1 MKLRLGHK
9 MALVGLIPL
18 VAFTI
23 TGILEFSVQY
33 GEYKLMNEML
43 LNIRLAQ
50 VSSVLIR
57 DLQRERG
64 RTSLFLAGGSEFD
77 DVKKLQSET
86 DDDIARFQSALD
98 RSAID
103 KTAKER
109 CLTIKSDLGD
119 MRLRYSRQEIILR
132 KQQVS
137 DYTKIIRR
145 VMQLQSDIAQTKT
158 TRGFGKVLTSLC
170 LLEEARE
177 NAGLLRAN
185 ISSLLSIDKKLS
197 DEDFSYVLGL
207 KAGLDAN
214 LFSPALAMSKISI
227 TRLDSM
233 RQTQQWKQI
242 EEMVQSFI
250 IKASTGNFGVSG
262 DTFFRMMTEK
272 IDAIGSIIE
281 KEVALME
288 LRASDEKSVIVR
300 KFTVMTSFI
309 VLIIIAVVVLM
320 WYVAGTARMR
330 LSHLNKLL
338 TEISM
343 GEGDLTRRL
352 DVKGGDEIT
361 EIAASFNMFVDKI
374 DVIVKNVKSSAA
386 MVSSSVHSLNQASI
400 QVSESARSTADL
412 SSSVASSAEKTTE
425 HMNNTSHYMKRTNES
440 LESVAAA
447 TEQMSTTIA
456 DVAENAQRAM
466 TTSKDAATQ
475 AREVAEQIR
484 VLGDAVREIGT
495 VTETIANISAQT
507 NLLALN
513 ATIEAARA
521 GVAGK
526 GFAVVANEIKT
537 LAEQTAEATG
547 DIRTK
552 IVSIQNLTGTTVDEV
567 QKIDGTVKNVDEI
580 ISMIATAIEEQAAVT
595 KDVASNIV
603 RATDGARE
611 AGKGV
616 EETAFAAQHTAD
628 SINEIS
634 SSAADLKSASS
645 SVGVASEELQQIA
658 ENLQAMV
665 NKFKTN

>member
-9 MALVGLIPL
+9 MVLVGLIPL
-18 VAFTI
+18 AAFTI
-23 TGILEFSVQY
+23 VGIREFSVKY
-33 GEYKLMNEML
+33 GEYKIMNEML
-43 LNIRLAQ
+43 LNIKLAKA
-50 VSSVLIR
+50 SSVLIR

-64 RTSLFLAGGSEFD
+64 RTSLFLAGGSGFD
-77 DVKKLQSET
+77 DIKKLQSET
-86 DDDIARFQSALD
+86 DDDIVRFQATLD

-109 CLTIKSDLGD
+109 YLTIARDLGD
-119 MRLRYSRQEIILR
+119 MRPLYSRQEITLR

-137 DYTKIIRR
+137 DYTMIIRS
-145 VMQLQSDIAQTKT
+145 VMQLQSDIARTKT
-158 TRGFGKVLTSLC
+158 TGGFGKVLTSLC

-185 ISSLLSIDKKLS
+185 ISSLLSIDKELS

-207 KAGLDAN
+207 KAGVDAN
-214 LFSPALAMSKISI
+214 LFSPALAMSKNSI
-227 TRLDSM
+227 AKLDSM
-233 RQTQQWKQI
+233 RQSQQWKQI
-242 EEMVQSFI
+242 EEMVQALI
-250 IKASTGNFGVSG
+250 IKAVTGNFGVSG
-262 DTFFRMMTEK
+262 DTFFKMMTEK
-272 IDAIGSIIE
+272 IDGIGEIIE
-281 KEVALME
+281 KEVTLME
-288 LRASDEKSVIVR
+288 QRASNEKSVIVR
-300 KFTVMTSFI
+300 SFTALTSFLI
-309 VLIIIAVVVLM
+309 LIIIAVAVLI
-320 WYVAGTARMR
+320 WNIAGTTRMR
-330 LSHLNKLL
+330 LGNLNKLL

-361 EIAASFNMFVDKI
+361 EMAASFNMFVDKI
-374 DVIVKNVKSSAA
+374 DAIVKKVKSSAA
-386 MVSSSVHSLNQASI
+386 MVSSSVQSLNQAAI

-412 SSSVASSAEKTTE
+412 NSVASSAEQTTE
-425 HMNNTSHYMKRTNES
+425 RMNNTSHYMKRTNES

-456 DVAENAQRAM
+456 DVAENAQKAM

-475 AREVAEQIR
+475 ARDVAEQIR

-567 QKIDGTVKNVDEI
+567 QKIDGIVKNVDEI

-595 KDVASNIV
+595 KDVASNIA

-616 EETAFAAQHTAD
+616 DETAFAAQNTAD

-645 SVGVASEELQQIA
+645 SVGVASEELKQVA
-658 ENLQAMV
+658 ENLQDMV